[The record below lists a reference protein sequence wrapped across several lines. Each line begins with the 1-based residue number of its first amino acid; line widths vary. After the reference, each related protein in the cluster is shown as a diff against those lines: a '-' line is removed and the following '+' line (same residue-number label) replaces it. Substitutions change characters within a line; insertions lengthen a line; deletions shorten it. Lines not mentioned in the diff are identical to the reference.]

1 MYVPALRK
9 QRLRSSPRV
18 TWMGWDRV
26 GLNEASWSC
35 VGPQGSTFCLLGLCR
50 DPGCGPALQDVPA
63 RVQAPLFTANHG
75 SSEGFGRLTDGW
87 FDFFF
92 SLYFHSSLRFPHMD
106 PGWINSAFSILE
118 LGRL

>member
-92 SLYFHSSLRFPHMD
+92 S
-106 PGWINSAFSILE
+106 SISTPPSVSPTWTQGGLI
-118 LGRL
+118 LPSPF